1 MDLSVVYAKT
11 PKGVRL
17 RKSLFGGLPAHL
29 MKIMALIDGKTSTQN
44 ILNQLDGFSEQKF
57 IAAISQI
64 ENEGY
69 IKIVEV
75 IKQEDDWELDTFF
88 SPMVVEEVYNVEE
101 IDGTAELETYLE
113 LEQIAKKKEAERRED
128 ELKAREV
135 EAQIRAKEIAK
146 AEAKIRQK
154 DAEEEAHRAQQ
165 AEIERQ
171 KAEAETR
178 KQAEMKAKA
187 QAKVDAQEKA
197 RLEAEHLAREA
208 ELARIRAEAEA
219 AQAKAKLENERQ
231 ERLAAEARA
240 QAEKVVLE
248 TAEKERAIAEAK
260 ENAKRAAEEDARLA
274 AARIAEKK
282 AQAREQAEHAARQKA
297 EHAAQALV
305 ERIREKE
312 RQRREETRKMKEAE
326 EVRMQVALALQ
337 AKAQAEE
344 ADRLA
349 EEKKAQEQQA
359 TAEALAKAEEAA
371 QLEAEHQAKL
381 AEEARLQAELAAKQ
395 EAERL
400 QRIAEAEEVAR
411 VAAEE
416 QAHLEAARIAQA
428 AEEARLQAELEAQA
442 QAEEAA
448 RLEAEHQ
455 AKLAEEAQAQAEAA
469 ARLEAERQEKLA
481 QEAQAQAE
489 LAAKQEAER
498 LQAIAAAE
506 EAARLAAEAQARL
519 DAERMAREAE
529 AAQKKAEA
537 DARALAEKEAKIEAE
552 RQARLIAEA
561 NAKEKAAAKE
571 QAKLEKARIAKEKT
585 EREAQKKA
593 EAKAQ
598 KEAERL
604 AKKEKE
610 VKQAAVKAEEQAAEK
625 AAREEAKSLAS
636 EMMGHKPP
644 RAKYSLFNVA
654 KAKYRKFDILV
665 LSRFKGAND
674 NAKQPKK
681 WLSGLLRF
689 SLVYMPI
696 ALILLLGLMHFVPLN
711 FLVAPIENFAAAS
724 IGAPVKV
731 GEVRA
736 SLWPQPHFMLHH
748 VMMGENPAIQLD
760 SIKAAPQI
768 TSLLSEVKTLNS
780 LLIEGV
786 TLNQKDVAKP
796 LQWLQ
801 AARQSPQLQVEDVRF
816 SKVKLNI
823 RDLTLV
829 PFNGHVIPHHA
840 GELGGIAL
848 KSEDGALAIEVQP
861 QANQYRVKIAASKWA
876 LPVGPNIVFEALHAS
891 GTYQQERL
899 QLDQLQGEIYGGTF
913 SAKAMVDWSNQWQ
926 TSGNFNLIKANAAQL
941 LKAFSSTALV
951 DGKLN
956 LAGKFSAQSNI
967 ATQLL
972 DDAEVTGNFNIPNG
986 KINGVDLARA
996 ILNPE
1001 DKALEGYAT
1010 NFDQLTGGVWA
1021 KSGRV
1026 EYRNLVLKSPK
1037 LQAQGQVQI
1046 APSEAISGKIS
1057 LNAVAQGRNFQST
1070 FDLTGKV
1077 SNVKR
1082 Y

>member
-349 EEKKAQEQQA
+349 GEKKAQEQQA

-371 QLEAEHQAKL
+371 RLEAEHQAKL
-381 AEEARLQAELAAKQ
+381 AEEARLQAELAVKQ

-442 QAEEAA
+442 QAELAA

-455 AKLAEEAQAQAEAA
+455 AKLAEEAQAQAEH
-469 ARLEAERQEKLA
+469 
-481 QEAQAQAE
+481 
-489 LAAKQEAER
+489 AAKQEEER

-585 EREAQKKA
+585 ERETQKKA

-625 AAREEAKSLAS
+625 ASREEAKSLAS

>member
-829 PFNGHVIPHHA
+829 PFNGHVMQHHA

-972 DDAEVTGNFNIPNG
+972 DDGEVTGNFNIPNG

>member
-349 EEKKAQEQQA
+349 GEKKAQEQQA
-359 TAEALAKAEEAA
+359 TAEALAKAKEAA
-371 QLEAEHQAKL
+371 RLEAEHQAKL

-442 QAEEAA
+442 QAEQAA

-489 LAAKQEAER
+489 HAAKQEEER

-585 EREAQKKA
+585 ERETQKKA

-829 PFNGHVIPHHA
+829 PFNGHVMQHHA

-861 QANQYRVKIAASKWA
+861 QANQYRVKIAASKWT
-876 LPVGPNIVFEALHAS
+876 LPVRPNIVFEALHAS

>member
-17 RKSLFGGLPAHL
+17 RKTLFGGLPAHI

-748 VMMGENPAIQLD
+748 VMMGENLAIQLD

-829 PFNGHVIPHHA
+829 PFNGHVMQHHA

-972 DDAEVTGNFNIPNG
+972 DDGEVTGNFNIPNG

>member
-326 EVRMQVALALQ
+326 EARMQVALALQ

-359 TAEALAKAEEAA
+359 AAEAHAKAEEAA
-371 QLEAEHQAKL
+371 RLEAEHQVKL
-381 AEEARLQAELAAKQ
+381 AEEARLQAELAVKQ

-748 VMMGENPAIQLD
+748 VMMGENLAIQLD

-829 PFNGHVIPHHA
+829 PFNGHVMQHHA

-972 DDAEVTGNFNIPNG
+972 DDGEVTGNFNIPNG

>member
-187 QAKVDAQEKA
+187 QAKVDVQEKA

-585 EREAQKKA
+585 ERDAQKKA

-829 PFNGHVIPHHA
+829 PFNGHVMQHHA

>member
-17 RKSLFGGLPAHL
+17 RKTLFGGLPAHI

-75 IKQEDDWELDTFF
+75 VAQEDDWELDTLF

-101 IDGTAELETYLE
+101 IDGTEELETYLE

-146 AEAKIRQK
+146 AEVKIRQK

-326 EVRMQVALALQ
+326 EARMQVALALQ

-371 QLEAEHQAKL
+371 RLEAEHQAKL

-416 QAHLEAARIAQA
+416 QAHL
-428 AEEARLQAELEAQA
+428 QAELEAQA
-442 QAEEAA
+442 QAELAA

-489 LAAKQEAER
+489 HAAKQEEER

-585 EREAQKKA
+585 ERDAQKKA

-636 EMMGHKPP
+636 EMMGHKPL
-644 RAKYSLFNVA
+644 RAKNSLLNVA

-768 TSLLSEVKTLNS
+768 TSLLSEVKTLHS

-801 AARQSPQLQVEDVRF
+801 AARQSPQLQVDDVRF

-829 PFNGHVIPHHA
+829 PFNGHVMQHHA

-861 QANQYRVKIAASKWA
+861 QANQYRVKIAASKWT
-876 LPVGPNIVFEALHAS
+876 LPVRPNIVFEALHAS

>member
-154 DAEEEAHRAQQ
+154 DAEEEANRAQQ

-349 EEKKAQEQQA
+349 GEKKAQEQQA

-371 QLEAEHQAKL
+371 RLEAEHQAKL

-442 QAEEAA
+442 QAELAA

-552 RQARLIAEA
+552 RQARLIAEVK
-561 NAKEKAAAKE
+561 AKEKAAAKE

-625 AAREEAKSLAS
+625 VAREEAKSLAS

-711 FLVAPIENFAAAS
+711 FLVAPIENFAEAS

-972 DDAEVTGNFNIPNG
+972 DDGEVTGNFNIPNG

>member
-146 AEAKIRQK
+146 AEAKIHQK
-154 DAEEEAHRAQQ
+154 DAEEEASRAQQ

-187 QAKVDAQEKA
+187 QAKVDVQEKA

-349 EEKKAQEQQA
+349 GEKKAQEQQA

-371 QLEAEHQAKL
+371 RLEAEHQAKL

-489 LAAKQEAER
+489 LAAKQEEER

-552 RQARLIAEA
+552 RQARLIAEVK
-561 NAKEKAAAKE
+561 AKEKAAAKE

-585 EREAQKKA
+585 ERETQKKA

-636 EMMGHKPP
+636 EMMGHKPL
-644 RAKYSLFNVA
+644 RAKNSLLNVA
-654 KAKYRKFDILV
+654 KVKYRKFDILV

-861 QANQYRVKIAASKWA
+861 QANQYRVKIAASKWT
-876 LPVGPNIVFEALHAS
+876 LPVRPNIVFEALHAS

-972 DDAEVTGNFNIPNG
+972 DDGEVTGNFNIPNG

-1021 KSGRV
+1021 KGGRV

>member
-208 ELARIRAEAEA
+208 EPARIRAEAEA

-748 VMMGENPAIQLD
+748 VMMGENLAIQLD

-829 PFNGHVIPHHA
+829 PFNGHVMQHHA

>member
-29 MKIMALIDGKTSTQN
+29 MKIMALIDGKTSAQN

-69 IKIVEV
+69 IKVVEV

-154 DAEEEAHRAQQ
+154 DAEEDAHRAQQ

-171 KAEAETR
+171 NAEAEAR

-312 RQRREETRKMKEAE
+312 RLRREETRKIKEAE
-326 EVRMQVALALQ
+326 EARIQAVLALQ
-337 AKAQAEE
+337 AKALAEE

-371 QLEAEHQAKL
+371 RLEAEHQAKL
-381 AEEARLQAELAAKQ
+381 AEEARLQAELAANQ

-416 QAHLEAARIAQA
+416 Q
-428 AEEARLQAELEAQA
+428 ARLQAELEAQA

-489 LAAKQEAER
+489 HAAKQEEER

-561 NAKEKAAAKE
+561 NAKEKAVAKE

-585 EREAQKKA
+585 ERDAQKKA

-625 AAREEAKSLAS
+625 AAREEAQNLAS
-636 EMMGHKPP
+636 EMMGHKPL
-644 RAKYSLFNVA
+644 RAKNSLLNVA

-768 TSLLSEVKTLNS
+768 TSLLSEVNTLNS

-796 LQWLQ
+796 FQWLK
-801 AARQSPQLQVEDVRF
+801 AARQSPQLQVDDVRF

-840 GELGGIAL
+840 AELGGIAL

-861 QANQYRVKIAASKWA
+861 QANQYRVKIAASKWT

-926 TSGNFNLIKANAAQL
+926 TLGNFNLIKANAAQL

>member
-829 PFNGHVIPHHA
+829 PFNGHVMQHHA

>member
-1 MDLSVVYAKT
+1 MDFSVVYAKT

-154 DAEEEAHRAQQ
+154 DAEEEARRAQQ

-248 TAEKERAIAEAK
+248 TTEKERAIAEAK

-274 AARIAEKK
+274 AVRIAEKK

-312 RQRREETRKMKEAE
+312 RLRREETRKIKEAE
-326 EVRMQVALALQ
+326 EARIQAALALQ

-359 TAEALAKAEEAA
+359 AAEAHAKAEKAA
-371 QLEAEHQAKL
+371 RLEAEHQAKL
-381 AEEARLQAELAAKQ
+381 AEEARLQAELAVKQ

-411 VAAEE
+411 AAAEE
-416 QAHLEAARIAQA
+416 QSRLEAARIAQA

-442 QAEEAA
+442 QAEQAA

-455 AKLAEEAQAQAEAA
+455 AKLVEEAQAQA
-469 ARLEAERQEKLA
+469 EAERQEKLA

-489 LAAKQEAER
+489 HAAKQEEER

-506 EAARLAAEAQARL
+506 EDARLAAEAQARL

-585 EREAQKKA
+585 ERDAQKKA

-636 EMMGHKPP
+636 EMMGHKPL
-644 RAKYSLFNVA
+644 RAKNSLLNVA

-689 SLVYMPI
+689 SLVNMPI

-796 LQWLQ
+796 FQWLQ

-829 PFNGHVIPHHA
+829 PFNGHVMQHHA

-876 LPVGPNIVFEALHAS
+876 LPVRPNIVFEALHAS

-1010 NFDQLTGGVWA
+1010 NFDLLTGGVWA

>member
-154 DAEEEAHRAQQ
+154 DAEEEANRAQQ

-349 EEKKAQEQQA
+349 GEKKAQEQQA

-371 QLEAEHQAKL
+371 RLEAEHQAKL

-442 QAEEAA
+442 QAELAA

-489 LAAKQEAER
+489 LAAKQEEER

-585 EREAQKKA
+585 ERETQKKA

-636 EMMGHKPP
+636 EMMGHKPL
-644 RAKYSLFNVA
+644 RAKNSLLNVA

-711 FLVAPIENFAAAS
+711 FLVAPIENFAEAS

-801 AARQSPQLQVEDVRF
+801 AARQSPQLQVDDVRF

-861 QANQYRVKIAASKWA
+861 QANQYRVKIAASKWT
-876 LPVGPNIVFEALHAS
+876 LPVRPNIVFEALHAS

-972 DDAEVTGNFNIPNG
+972 DDGEVTGNFNIPNG

>member
-154 DAEEEAHRAQQ
+154 DAEEEANRAQQ

-349 EEKKAQEQQA
+349 GEKKAQEQQA

-371 QLEAEHQAKL
+371 RLEAEHQAKL

-442 QAEEAA
+442 QAELAA

-489 LAAKQEAER
+489 LAAKQEEER

-585 EREAQKKA
+585 ERETQKKA

-636 EMMGHKPP
+636 EMMGHKPL
-644 RAKYSLFNVA
+644 RAKNSLLNVA

-711 FLVAPIENFAAAS
+711 FLVAPIENFAEAS

-801 AARQSPQLQVEDVRF
+801 AARQSPQLQVDDVRF

-972 DDAEVTGNFNIPNG
+972 DDGEVTGNFNIPNG

>member
-326 EVRMQVALALQ
+326 EARMQVVLALQ

-349 EEKKAQEQQA
+349 EEKKTQEQQA
-359 TAEALAKAEEAA
+359 AAEALAKAEEAA
-371 QLEAEHQAKL
+371 RLEAEHQAKL

-442 QAEEAA
+442 QAEQAA
-448 RLEAEHQ
+448 RLEADHQ

-489 LAAKQEAER
+489 HAAKQEEER
-498 LQAIAAAE
+498 LQAIA
-506 EAARLAAEAQARL
+506 AAEAQARL

-571 QAKLEKARIAKEKT
+571 QAKLEKVRIAKEKT

-636 EMMGHKPP
+636 EMMGHKPL
-644 RAKYSLFNVA
+644 RAKNSLLNVA

-801 AARQSPQLQVEDVRF
+801 AARLSPQLQVDDVRF

-861 QANQYRVKIAASKWA
+861 QANQYRVKLAASKWT

-956 LAGKFSAQSNI
+956 LAGNFSAQSNI

-1021 KSGRV
+1021 KGGRV